1 MIDDHYNEIM
11 IMNERSS
18 YAILESN
25 VKEKQNVE
33 KSLEHKVDMKND
45 TNVDEIHELSFV
57 DKWFLTQ
64 HKEVVDAEQY
74 LMARSLSHL
83 TKDGFSEVKKHG
95 FSDKQIAFAT
105 KSTEKEVRSKRN
117 SFGGTPSYKRVDAC
131 AAEFETNTPYMYSS
145 YDSECESAPTKRKKV
160 LILDGGPNHYDTS
173 DCLYFEPST
182 EEEILNVI
190 ELERPDGIIV
200 QFGGQTPLKLA
211 LPIQQG
217 RFNAILKELN
227 IEQPKG
233 GIAKS
238 EADALAIAADIGF
251 PVVVCQS
258 YVSDKYLSD
267 AVEIDVDTLADSHNN
282 VVIGGV
288 MEHIEQAGVHSG
300 DSACILPSQTIS
312 SSCLNTIRSWT
323 KKLAKSLNVC
333 GLMNCQYTITVD
345 VEVFLLEA
353 NPCASRMVPFVS
365 KAIGHPLAQYAA
377 RVMSGKSLNEILF
390 TKEMRSTTE
399 VMGIDFLVA
408 IAFAKAQIA
417 AGLKLPLSGTVF
429 LSLNDLTKSHRER
442 LAKAFLG
449 LRFRIVSTSGTA
461 HFLELKGISVD
472 RVLKMH
478 EGQPHAGDLANGH
491 IQLMVITSSGDSLD
505 QIDGQQLRMALAYRV
520 PIITTVSGAL
530 ATSTAIEKLKSCTIE
545 QMLIY
550 REMPKCMCMPS
561 LDPCVHLAVIFIRC
575 MMMVMEKDRR
585 FEGQG
590 EGWTQRL
597 LWRLS
602 ELKDDTRVV
611 TNHRTSETCKGIFQ
625 LELHLLPTPDM
636 KIQIKSQQLLLDGH
650 NFLYASFITNM

>member
-1 MIDDHYNEIM
+1 
-11 IMNERSS
+11 
-18 YAILESN
+18 
-25 VKEKQNVE
+25 
-33 KSLEHKVDMKND
+33 
-45 TNVDEIHELSFV
+45 
-57 DKWFLTQ
+57 
-64 HKEVVDAEQY
+64 
-74 LMARSLSHL
+74 MALLLR
-83 TKDGFSEVKKHG
+83 DGYHF
-95 FSDKQIAFAT
+95 D
-105 KSTEKEVRSKRN
+105 
-117 SFGGTPSYKRVDAC
+117 
-131 AAEFETNTPYMYSS
+131 
-145 YDSECESAPTKRKKV
+145 
-160 LILDGGPNHYDTS
+160 YDTS
-173 DCLYFEPST
+173 DCLDFEPST
-182 EEEILNVI
+182 EEDVLNVI

-217 RFNAILKELN
+217 RFNTILKELN

-238 EADALAIAADIGF
+238 EADALAIAAAI
-251 PVVVCQS
+251 
-258 YVSDKYLSD
+258 DKYLSD
-267 AVEIDVDTLADSHNN
+267 AVEIDVDALADSHNN

-312 SSCLNTIRSWT
+312 SSCLTTIRSWT

-365 KAIGHPLAQYAA
+365 KAIGHALAQSA
-377 RVMSGKSLNEILF
+377 
-390 TKEMRSTTE
+390 TE

-417 AGLKLPLSGTVF
+417 AGLNLPLSGT
-429 LSLNDLTKSHRER
+429 
-442 LAKAFLG
+442 
-449 LRFRIVSTSGTA
+449 

-505 QIDGQQLRMALAYRV
+505 QIDGQQLRMALDYRV

-561 LDPCVHLAVIFIRC
+561 LDPCFHIAVIFIRC

-585 FEGQG
+585 FERQG

-597 LWRLS
+597 LW
-602 ELKDDTRVV
+602 V
-611 TNHRTSETCKGIFQ
+611 
-625 LELHLLPTPDM
+625 
-636 KIQIKSQQLLLDGH
+636 
-650 NFLYASFITNM
+650 